1 MFGYRQK
8 SSTEVAV
15 LELADDIA
23 SSIDRKLSA
32 GVVFLDLSKAFDTIN
47 HHILLQ
53 KLDAYGIR
61 GAANDYLRSYLTN
74 RQQQVVVSGIRSTT
88 CTISCGVPQGS
99 NLGPL
104 LFLIYVNDIAK
115 LELKGKL
122 RLFADDTAISYE
134 ATNVYEL
141 SEDMSTDLHI
151 VTSYLENNLLAL
163 NLQKTKTMLFGAKD
177 TQGHP
182 VLTINGVVIEEVDQF
197 KYLGVLIDSQLKWD
211 AHIREV
217 VAKCS
222 SLCGILRRLSSF
234 VPQQVLLKMYY
245 AFIHSRYQY
254 GISAWGSTYNTYLKE
269 IQIQQNRCIKA
280 FYRFSYLQPTNT
292 LYTEMEHNILPIA
305 GLYTMRAGIIM
316 FKIVHNINLHH
327 NWIFNTAAHQY
338 RTRQAHLLQR
348 SGFRTEIGRRRVEN
362 MEPRIYNQLPESIK
376 NSNSINMFRKCLRIH
391 IRNNINNFIIR

>member
-1 MFGYRQK
+1 MDATGLLYQRQFGFRHG

-88 CTISCGVPQGS
+88 CSISCGVPQGS

-141 SEDMSTDLHI
+141 SGDMSTDLHI
-151 VTSYLENNLLAL
+151 VTSYLE
-163 NLQKTKTMLFGAKD
+163 T
-177 TQGHP
+177 
-182 VLTINGVVIEEVDQF
+182 
-197 KYLGVLIDSQLKWD
+197 
-211 AHIREV
+211 
-217 VAKCS
+217 
-222 SLCGILRRLSSF
+222 
-234 VPQQVLLKMYY
+234 
-245 AFIHSRYQY
+245 
-254 GISAWGSTYNTYLKE
+254 TY
-269 IQIQQNRCIKA
+269 
-280 FYRFSYLQPTNT
+280 
-292 LYTEMEHNILPIA
+292 
-305 GLYTMRAGIIM
+305 
-316 FKIVHNINLHH
+316 
-327 NWIFNTAAHQY
+327 
-338 RTRQAHLLQR
+338 
-348 SGFRTEIGRRRVEN
+348 
-362 MEPRIYNQLPESIK
+362 
-376 NSNSINMFRKCLRIH
+376 
-391 IRNNINNFIIR
+391 